1 MHHYAEERMIIMDL
15 DKRPVRSCVNCKHEN
30 KDICEEPCMDC
41 NITLG
46 NDKWEDKT

>member
-1 MHHYAEERMIIMDL
+1 MEQNPEH
-15 DKRPVRSCVNCKHEN
+15 SCLTCKHEN

-46 NDKWEDKT
+46 NDKWEDKNENSI